1 METFNKEISR
11 IASGTRFKGDF
22 ATRSDLRIDGVF
34 EGKLYCSGRLV
45 VGENGVVKGTVIGN
59 VIEFSGTMEGGSF
72 FVKDTLSLKSGSV
85 VEGDIFTRRFQ
96 VDLGARF
103 IGTSKILEEEKYMK
117 AAAPFESLLPSEAA
131 PAAAERVQEA
141 PVAVQEQEEPVTES
155 VSEAEPAPAPAA
167 PAAPAARKEEKTE
180 VDSMAESWL
189 GWNKKRSQ

>member
-1 METFNKEISR
+1 METFNKETSR

-34 EGKLYCSGRLV
+34 EGKLFCSGRLV
-45 VGENGVVKGTVIGN
+45 VGENGVVKGTIIGN
-59 VIEFSGTMEGGSF
+59 VIEFSGTMDGGSF

-103 IGTSKILEEEKYMK
+103 VGTSKILEEEKYVK

-131 PAAAERVQEA
+131 PAAAEQIQEA
-141 PVAVQEQEEPVTES
+141 PVAAQEQEEPVAES
-155 VSEAEPAPAPAA
+155 APVAEPAPAPAA
-167 PAAPAARKEEKTE
+167 PKEEKAE

>member
-45 VGENGVVKGTVIGN
+45 VGENGVVKGTIIGN

-103 IGTSKILEEEKYMK
+103 VGTSKILEEEKYMK

-131 PAAAERVQEA
+131 PAAAERVQE
-141 PVAVQEQEEPVTES
+141 QEEPVTES
-155 VSEAEPAPAPAA
+155 VSEAEPAPA